1 MLVARP
7 FGLAGRRKVPVL
19 WVLTPVDRYRSA
31 PPAGGERWESAGAEA
46 AGDSHFSLQIRFF
59 FSATS
64 VSWLYFDRIL
74 LYCHDT
80 EKYG

>member
-1 MLVARP
+1 VKKWK
-7 FGLAGRRKVPVL
+7 GRAAAPG
-19 WVLTPVDRYRSA
+19 DR
-31 PPAGGERWESAGAEA
+31 GGV
-46 AGDSHFSLQIRFF
+46 SHFSLQIRFF